1 MALTGTYRHT
11 SKRVKR
17 NIPLE
22 EYEALKNKRS
32 KKVRFKAGKFS
43 LGLNRVR
50 AFGTYVL
57 LALSAV
63 FLLGLANGYQ
73 HQIPCRSVEFNIHTG
88 IERQFLNEDD
98 LRMLVELEYGRD
110 LVGAKLDEIKLQ
122 DLEAGINQIPYIEK
136 AEVYKT
142 LMGVVHIE
150 AWFRKPI
157 ARMVTD
163 RGNHIYIDE
172 NGNKFPVSKRQSAN
186 VLLIRGTISE
196 RLLPTDSLKQ
206 EGLAQ
211 ALPVINFISKH
222 DFWNAQLS
230 EMILDE
236 KGNMEFTPLVGNTRI
251 EFGKA
256 ERLEDKFHN
265 LRLFYDQVLSKG
277 AWNDYR
283 NISVKFKGQVKT
295 RMR

>member
-1 MALTGTYRHT
+1 MALTGTYRNS

-22 EYEALKNKRS
+22 EYEALRNKRT
-32 KKVRFKAGKFS
+32 KRARLKVGKLS
-43 LGLNRVR
+43 LGLTRIKT
-50 AFGTYVL
+50 FGTYAL
-57 LALSAV
+57 LALSTV

-73 HQIPCRSVEFNIHTG
+73 HQIPCRNVEFHIHTG
-88 IERQFLNEDD
+88 IEGQFLNEDD

-110 LVGAKLDEIKLQ
+110 LVGAKLDEIGLQ
-122 DLEAGINQIPYIEK
+122 DLEEGINKIPYIEK

-172 NGNKFPVSKRQSAN
+172 SGNKFPVSKRQSAN
-186 VLLIRGTISE
+186 VLLIRGNISE

-211 ALPVINFISKH
+211 ALPVINFVSKH

-236 KGNMEFTPLVGNTRI
+236 EGNMEFTPLVGNTRI
-251 EFGKA
+251 EFGNA
-256 ERLEDKFHN
+256 ERIANKFHN

-277 AWNDYR
+277 AWDDYR
-283 NISVKFKGQVKT
+283 KISVKFKGQVKT
-295 RMR
+295 QMR

>member
-1 MALTGTYRHT
+1 MALTGTYRNS

-22 EYEALKNKRS
+22 EYEAVKNKRS
-32 KKVRFKAGKFS
+32 KKVRFKAGGLS
-43 LGLNRVR
+43 LGLSKIRT
-50 AFGTYVL
+50 FGTYVL
-57 LALSAV
+57 LVLSAV

-73 HQIPCRSVEFNIHTG
+73 HQIPCRSVEFHIHTG

-110 LVGAKLDEIKLQ
+110 LVGAKLDEIGLQ
-122 DLEAGINQIPYIEK
+122 DLEEGINQIPYIEK

-163 RGNHIYIDE
+163 RGNHIYLDE

-186 VLLIRGTISE
+186 VLLIRGKISE

-236 KGNMEFTPLVGNTRI
+236 EGNMEFTPLVGNTRI

-256 ERLEDKFHN
+256 ERLGDKFHN

-283 NISVKFKGQVKT
+283 NISVKYKGQVKT